1 MPKQEINRQ
10 FNLTLMTED
19 RLNDLTSAGVSKSV
33 DFGNKL
39 YRTAAI
45 DEANRSVAEVKA
57 GEQRILRL
65 LN

>member
-1 MPKQEINRQ
+1 
-10 FNLTLMTED
+10 MTEE
-19 RLNDLTSAGVSKSV
+19 RLNDLTNAGVSRSV

-39 YRTAAI
+39 YRKATI
-45 DEANRSVAEVKA
+45 QEANRSLAEVKA

>member
-1 MPKQEINRQ
+1 M
-10 FNLTLMTED
+10 TLMTEE

-45 DEANRSVAEVKA
+45 NEANRSVAEVKA